1 MGFSPYHTPLQPPQ
15 HLICAWLLAAQLGN
29 PCQTNRFLP
38 FHSLIQDSCGDGI
51 EIPLLQIERI
61 DGILFL
67 MLEHAK
73 HINISL
79 TLFLLGIGNA
89 IPVQAF
95 GNTEFYSGKTFLLPR
110 LDVGR
115 RLDLDFDALRRKEI
129 KDSSCGT
136 GSSTTAHS
144 RCDDVFRQIAALRI
158 ADQIRKGPGPK
169 IMKGAFTVH
178 SLKAFFATLAYHL
191 YSRKPCCHTSPLYF
205 SQLKH
210 MVAARSNGHSS
221 KHAFTCWNI
230 VYTIY
235 SNSRIPPK
243 KSCQQLMLDSLFYR
257 SNCIKRI
264 IFSARRMT
272 SSFGSRGIA

>member
-158 ADQIRKGPGPK
+158 ADQIRKGPRPK
-169 IMKGAFTVH
+169 ILKGVFAIH
-178 SLKAFFATLAYHL
+178 PLKTFLAALACGL
-191 YSRKPCCHTSPLYF
+191 YSRELYHIFPSSLSVVKSRLYRASYRNQAPHSP
-205 SQLKH
+205 
-210 MVAARSNGHSS
+210 
-221 KHAFTCWNI
+221 
-230 VYTIY
+230 
-235 SNSRIPPK
+235 
-243 KSCQQLMLDSLFYR
+243 
-257 SNCIKRI
+257 
-264 IFSARRMT
+264 
-272 SSFGSRGIA
+272 